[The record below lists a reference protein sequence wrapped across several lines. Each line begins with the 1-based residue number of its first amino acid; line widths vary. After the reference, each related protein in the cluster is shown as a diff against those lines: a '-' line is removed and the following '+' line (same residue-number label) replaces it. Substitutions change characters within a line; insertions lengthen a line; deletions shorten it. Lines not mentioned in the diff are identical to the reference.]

1 MKSYSVSLIE
11 RATGR
16 EHNVVG
22 AGSQPILDETTGEPE
37 TEFALVAEVDGHY
50 VNLGTFDKGYVDH
63 MVGRPDTKI
72 PSKSKSSSSKP
83 GTASSSAS
91 SAGTPANG

>member
-1 MKSYSVSLIE
+1 MESYKVSLIE

-37 TEFALVAEVDGHY
+37 TEFALVAEVGGHY

-63 MVGRPDTKI
+63 MVGRPDTRI
-72 PSKSKSSSSKP
+72 PSKSKSSSSS
-83 GTASSSAS
+83 SSSAS
-91 SAGTPANG
+91 SAKAPPNTPQNG